1 MVSDGNIR
9 RVVLTHTSFRVALER
24 EHNLWRTVPS
34 CSYVFRHVPRILLG
48 VDRETSCETEIANLQ
63 LAISIDEQI
72 SRLQI
77 TVKDIGRVNI
87 FQSTQNLVDKGL
99 EVGVG
104 EGLPGTDNSREIT
117 FH

>member
-1 MVSDGNIR
+1 MKS
-9 RVVLTHTSFRVALER
+9 THTGFCVALER

-34 CSYVFRHVPRILLG
+34 CGYVFRHVSSIFLR
-48 VDRETSCETEIANLQ
+48 VDRETSREAEIANLQ
-63 LAISIDEQI
+63 LAISIDEQV
-72 SRLQI
+72 SRLQV

-104 EGLPGTDNSREIT
+104 EGLPRPDNSREIT